1 MKLLHYLRRA
11 TAEPSR
17 LLPSGG
23 QSPKSWPVRLS
34 DERGGHV
41 QCQDRVRTQ
50 SPSGR
55 RARRTGGVC
64 KPRGDAVYRANRPGF
79 HGQPHRG
86 PLARKHWPSSRL
98 TDPSGP
104 ISKSTSDELSWPR
117 HEILPVVSLT
127 CPMTVTSD
135 TPSESLSDF
144 LPPPRYFC
152 YDNSELLDAGGV

>member
-1 MKLLHYLRRA
+1 
-11 TAEPSR
+11 
-17 LLPSGG
+17 
-23 QSPKSWPVRLS
+23 
-34 DERGGHV
+34 
-41 QCQDRVRTQ
+41 
-50 SPSGR
+50 
-55 RARRTGGVC
+55 
-64 KPRGDAVYRANRPGF
+64 
-79 HGQPHRG
+79 
-86 PLARKHWPSSRL
+86 L

-152 YDNSELLDAGGV
+152 YDNSELLDAGGVGKSSVEDKPRNGSPRTHRRIRRGRPFRISS